1 MPICQSILPF
11 LAEDPA
17 FLALYGSALRASG
30 AVSEAAN
37 VLENAHNKFPNDPVI
52 GNNYS
57 NLLIDLG
64 SVDKA
69 IELLTS
75 FINKSPLPPN
85 ISDLKTNLE
94 RAENSRAL
102 RSSKPQKQSDN
113 VLAVCDPLERAFL
126 LDEATTTSPSDEIQ
140 RLGEIIPDTLQGSTL
155 AEHITFLR
163 KLVSSDPKLAL
174 DELSRSISTVGP
186 HAEFYQIAGEAYV
199 SLKSFDAAERSFLY
213 SLLFSSE
220 SSVSIFINLTSLATL
235 RSDII
240 SARYWLQKLRTSCKD
255 HPSLNDLEKMIESK
269 TKVSESRT
277 FV

>member
-1 MPICQSILPF
+1 MFLPF
-11 LAEDPA
+11 VIL
-17 FLALYGSALRASG
+17 S
-30 AVSEAAN
+30 N
-37 VLENAHNKFPNDPVI
+37 VLF
-52 GNNYS
+52 
-57 NLLIDLG
+57 
-64 SVDKA
+64 
-69 IELLTS
+69 
-75 FINKSPLPPN
+75 
-85 ISDLKTNLE
+85 
-94 RAENSRAL
+94 
-102 RSSKPQKQSDN
+102 
-113 VLAVCDPLERAFL
+113 